1 MSEQEEGFTEEQA
14 AQMLREYAES
24 KQNQHTFFKDVV
36 KTKDTTKV
44 GNLSD
49 EELGEPYLE
58 VRALKDL
65 EIFSREICDDNG
77 WADYFK
83 KQAEQVLAT
92 SLSRDAM
99 LLKLSV
105 TSTKQLADIS
115 PKSKKQNKG
124 WFKSK

>member
-1 MSEQEEGFTEEQA
+1 MEEEQGITEEQA

-44 GNLSD
+44 GNLSE
-49 EELGEPYLE
+49 EELGEPSLE
-58 VRALKDL
+58 VRGLKDL
-65 EIFSREICDDNG
+65 EIFSKEVCDNEI
-77 WADYFK
+77 WASYFK
-83 KQAEQVLAT
+83 QQTEQILAT
-92 SLSRDAM
+92 SLSKDAM

-105 TSTKQLADIS
+105 TNTKQLADIT
-115 PKSKKQNKG
+115 PKSKKVNKG